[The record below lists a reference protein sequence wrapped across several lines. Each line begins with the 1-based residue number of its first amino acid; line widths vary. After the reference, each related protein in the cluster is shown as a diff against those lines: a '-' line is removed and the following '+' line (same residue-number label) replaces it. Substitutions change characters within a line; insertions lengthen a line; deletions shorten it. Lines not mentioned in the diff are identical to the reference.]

1 MQLESRANSTSA
13 IPPLTP
19 IAPSHHGT
27 DSLDCRD
34 QQRPSATGDSGSGWR
49 LPSGSQILP
58 GWLSR
63 VMSRSEELSN
73 WFGIPGTE
81 GRMYVFD
88 HYLCFHSNV
97 FGFSKKKVIN
107 FEDVVGVRKKSH
119 FRFPNSIEVRTFL
132 AASAGTITTVAAA
145 SASAV
150 GTKPSSFPN
159 CHAPMH
165 PGEGALHMHC
175 KLMWHGCQPFM
186 WRAYKP
192 LSQGHAAPSH

>member
-58 GWLSR
+58 GGSWFSR

-81 GRMYVFD
+81 NLLEEYWCALRKNVLLQGRMYVFD

-107 FEDVVGVRKKSH
+107 FEVRH
-119 FRFPNSIEVRTFL
+119 CPL
-132 AASAGTITTVAAA
+132 ARHTT
-145 SASAV
+145 
-150 GTKPSSFPN
+150 T
-159 CHAPMH
+159 M
-165 PGEGALHMHC
+165 
-175 KLMWHGCQPFM
+175 Q
-186 WRAYKP
+186 
-192 LSQGHAAPSH
+192 